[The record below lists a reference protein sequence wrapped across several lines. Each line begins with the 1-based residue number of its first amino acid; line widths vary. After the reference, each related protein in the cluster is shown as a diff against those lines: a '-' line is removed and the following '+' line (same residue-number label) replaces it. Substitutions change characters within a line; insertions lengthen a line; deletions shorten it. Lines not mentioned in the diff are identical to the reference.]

1 MGYLTTEDNSSQILS
16 YNLAIGGATIDN
28 SLVNGEVED
37 MVTQVVTFQSVYSS
51 KPDIAP
57 WTSSDAVF
65 GFWIGINEW
74 VTLCL

>member
-1 MGYLTTEDNSSQILS
+1 MGYLTTEDNSSLILS